1 MRRRWGRPRLGRFR
15 SPLHQ
20 PDLARALG
28 HLPLFPEGLCDLPQ
42 SELRALVNSLQLQ
55 TAFQPAD
62 AVLDKEVTLLADE
75 PPDPDN
81 RVSEVWSVPPAGI
94 RRKGRKSSVAFVHV
108 EATYNL
114 EAQARDPNGGGNTAR
129 RGG

>member
-1 MRRRWGRPRLGRFR
+1 M
-15 SPLHQ
+15 
-20 PDLARALG
+20 
-28 HLPLFPEGLCDLPQ
+28 
-42 SELRALVNSLQLQ
+42 
-55 TAFQPAD
+55 
-62 AVLDKEVTLLADE
+62 EVTLLADE

-94 RRKGRKSSVAFVHV
+94 RRKGGKSSIAFVHV

-114 EAQARDPNGGGNTAR
+114 EASARDSNVEGNTAR